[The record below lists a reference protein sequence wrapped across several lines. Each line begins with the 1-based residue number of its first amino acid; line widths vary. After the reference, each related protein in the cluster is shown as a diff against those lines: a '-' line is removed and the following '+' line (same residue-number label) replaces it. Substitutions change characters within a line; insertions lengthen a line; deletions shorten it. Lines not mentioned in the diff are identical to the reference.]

1 MTGKI
6 FAIKRFA
13 VHDGDGIRTTLFLK
27 GCPLRC
33 LWCHNPEGLSMPAQL
48 AYHEQKCLSCGL
60 CVGVCKNGAHKL
72 LDGKHVFERSHCTGC
87 GACAEICPGDALTLY
102 GREVSVEEILPELIA
117 DRDFYE
123 TSGGGVTLSGGE
135 CLLQSDF
142 CASLA
147 KALCDEG
154 ISVDIDT
161 SGAVPYSAIE
171 AVLPYTDRFLYDIK
185 AIDPEL
191 HRRCTGRSN
200 EQILENLRRL
210 LSDGAAA
217 EIRIP
222 FVPEYN
228 KGEIPAI
235 ASFLASLPK
244 KPTGVRVLAFHPYA
258 GSKYVS
264 LALSTDMPTVV
275 PSEAELAEARE
286 ILRSHGLHV
295 IE

>member
-33 LWCHNPEGLSMPAQL
+33 LWCHNPEGLSMPSQL
-48 AYHEQKCLSCGL
+48 AYHEAKCLSCGI
-60 CVGVCKNGAHKL
+60 CVGSCKRGAHSI
-72 LDGKHVFERSHCTGC
+72 LDGKHLFDRSLCIGC
-87 GACAEICPGDALTLY
+87 GDCAKECPGDALTSY
-102 GREVSVEEILPELIA
+102 GREVSVEEILPELLA

-142 CASLA
+142 CAELA
-147 KALCDEG
+147 KALCAEG

-161 SGAVPYSAIE
+161 SGAVPYSAIR

-185 AIDPEL
+185 AIDEQL
-191 HRRCTGRSN
+191 HLRCTGRSN
-200 EQILENLRRL
+200 KEILENLPRL
-210 LSDGAAA
+210 LLDGGEA

-228 KGEIPAI
+228 KGEIPKI
-235 ASFLASLPK
+235 AAYLAALPK

-258 GSKYVS
+258 GSKYAS
-264 LALSTDMPTVV
+264 LAISTDMPTVV
-275 PSEAELAEARE
+275 PSDGELADARE
-286 ILRSHGLHV
+286 ILRSHGLRV